1 MISNEFNHGTPV
13 LMATKYG
20 HQELARILRMFTKP
34 DLDDSLTMA
43 MMMLQE
49 LVVYIYIYICIPL
62 SGLHINH
69 RAISNDRVGS

>member
-49 LVVYIYIYICIPL
+49 LVVCISL